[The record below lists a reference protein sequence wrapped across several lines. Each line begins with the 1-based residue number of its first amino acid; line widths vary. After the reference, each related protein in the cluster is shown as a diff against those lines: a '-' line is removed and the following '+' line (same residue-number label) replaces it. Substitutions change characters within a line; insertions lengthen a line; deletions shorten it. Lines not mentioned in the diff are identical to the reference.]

1 MAWTLRA
8 APSAL
13 RMSIRRCGRAEMIW
27 KIFARLP
34 RKSQDFEDYAKECY
48 AAGVIAVGWNDLGN
62 LNAYES
68 RAELQKR
75 FRRLYPEKR
84 RQTVAQQVGALW
96 KYRAEVKPGHLV
108 LCPDSSSDRLYVGRV
123 LPGTVFFKESILGGR
138 CSFGHRRRVRWF
150 RVLTAEEVHRIWPG
164 RRFGGNQTVAR
175 IKNGASQ
182 LLEFL
187 KEGRRIRRGHPRLPI
202 RPDMAWGKEAEARA
216 MSWLRTRGYRPKD
229 VAHLNKGWD
238 IDCGRD
244 KFEVKGR
251 KSLRSAIHL
260 TSNEWLAARKLK
272 ERYTVLIF
280 TAPTKEVLERTSPVQ
295 IVNPTITESWQ
306 RRISYE
312 FILEE
317 SLAGV
322 PHNIG

>member
-1 MAWTLRA
+1 
-8 APSAL
+8 
-13 RMSIRRCGRAEMIW
+13 MIW

-34 RKSQDFEDYAKECY
+34 RNSKDFEEYAKECY
-48 AAGVIAVGWNDLGN
+48 SRGVIAVGWNGLGN

-68 RAELQKR
+68 RADLRKQ
-75 FRRLYPEKR
+75 FRRLYPGKG

-96 KYRAEVKPGHLV
+96 NYRAEVKPGHLV

-123 LPGTVFFKESILGGR
+123 LPGPVFFKESTLGGR

-150 RVLTAEEVHRIWPG
+150 RVLTSDEIHGIWPR
-164 RRFGGNQTVAR
+164 RRFGGNQTVAQ
-175 IKNGASQ
+175 IKSGASR
-182 LLEFL
+182 LLSLL
-187 KEGRRIRRGHPRLPI
+187 KKRRRVRRGNPRLPI
-202 RPDMAWGKEAEARA
+202 RPDAAWGKEAEARA
-216 MSWLRTRGYRPKD
+216 MVWLRDTRGYRPKD
-229 VAHLNKGWD
+229 VAHLNMGWD

-251 KSLRSAIHL
+251 KLSRSAIRL
-260 TSNEWLAARKLK
+260 TNNEWLAARTLK

-280 TAPTKEVLERTSPVQ
+280 TAPTKEVLERTKPVQ
-295 IVNPTITESWQ
+295 IVNPTVTESWQ

-317 SLAGV
+317 SLDGNAA
-322 PHNIG
+322 